1 MIIKDLIELC
11 PVEEIVSEILLMCGV
26 DESEREE
33 ISRNHTA
40 FINNLK
46 KKTPIDTGYVVL
58 GITYMD
64 EGKEYLDAS
73 LFEKCELQE
82 FFKLQN
88 PVPDRSSVDTL
99 TLEEIMQLLSQLRVP
114 QNYGFELSPW
124 EEILGYEVDP
134 QNVTKVGAAKLS
146 AAVIYDMTFWG
157 FTEEEVLAERKKLE
171 DTSADIERIRTLP
184 AEEQKKYFKTAN
196 EIFPEL
202 KLEDNRT
209 EAQKEQERLESAKE
223 MLKNRLR
230 TLEALKAY
238 RQSCISSIR

>member
-11 PVEEIVSEILLMCGV
+11 PVEEIVSEIMLMCGV
-26 DESEREE
+26 DESEREG

-114 QNYGFELSPW
+114 ENYGFELSPW

-171 DTSADIERIRTLP
+171 DAAADHREDSYTSGR
-184 AEEQKKYFKTAN
+184 
-196 EIFPEL
+196 
-202 KLEDNRT
+202 RT
-209 EAQKEQERLESAKE
+209 EKVF
-223 MLKNRLR
+223 KNS
-230 TLEALKAY
+230 K
-238 RQSCISSIR
+238 

>member
-11 PVEEIVSEILLMCGV
+11 PVEEIVSEIMLMCGV
-26 DESEREE
+26 DESEREG

-82 FFKLQN
+82 FFKQQN
-88 PVPDRSSVDTL
+88 PIPELSSLGTL
-99 TLEEIMQLLSQLRVP
+99 SLEEITQLLSGLRVP

-124 EEILGYEVDP
+124 EELLGYEIDP
-134 QNVTKVGAAKLS
+134 QNVTKV
-146 AAVIYDMTFWG
+146 
-157 FTEEEVLAERKKLE
+157 
-171 DTSADIERIRTLP
+171 
-184 AEEQKKYFKTAN
+184 
-196 EIFPEL
+196 
-202 KLEDNRT
+202 
-209 EAQKEQERLESAKE
+209 
-223 MLKNRLR
+223 
-230 TLEALKAY
+230 
-238 RQSCISSIR
+238 

>member
-11 PVEEIVSEILLMCGV
+11 PVEEIVSEIMLMCGV
-26 DESEREE
+26 DESEREG

-82 FFKLQN
+82 FFKQQN
-88 PVPDRSSVDTL
+88 PIPELSSLGTL
-99 TLEEIMQLLSQLRVP
+99 SLEEITQLLSGLRVP
-114 QNYGFELSPW
+114 ENYGFELSPW

-157 FTEEEVLAERKKLE
+157 FTEEEVLAERKNL
-171 DTSADIERIRTLP
+171 RIRPL
-184 AEEQKKYFKTAN
+184 
-196 EIFPEL
+196 I
-202 KLEDNRT
+202 
-209 EAQKEQERLESAKE
+209 
-223 MLKNRLR
+223 
-230 TLEALKAY
+230 
-238 RQSCISSIR
+238 

>member
-11 PVEEIVSEILLMCGV
+11 PVEEIVSEIMLMCGV
-26 DESEREE
+26 DESEREG

-82 FFKLQN
+82 FFKQQN
-88 PVPDRSSVDTL
+88 PIPELSSLGTL
-99 TLEEIMQLLSQLRVP
+99 SLEEITQLLSGLRVP

-124 EEILGYEVDP
+124 EEILGYEIDP

-146 AAVIYDMTFWG
+146 AAVVYDMTFWG
-157 FTEEEVLAERKKLE
+157 FTEEEVSAERKKLE
-171 DTSADIERIRTLP
+171 DAAADIERVRTLP
-184 AEEQKKYFKTAN
+184 AEEQKKYLKTVN
-196 EIFPEL
+196 EIFQEL
-202 KLEDNRT
+202 KLEDDST
-209 EAQKEQERLESAKE
+209 EAQKDQERLESAKE

-230 TLEALKAY
+230 TLEALNAY
-238 RQSCISSIR
+238 RKSCIG

>member
-26 DESEREE
+26 DENEREG

-82 FFKLQN
+82 FFKQQN
-88 PVPDRSSVDTL
+88 PIPDRSSLDKL
-99 TLEEIMQLLSQLRVP
+99 SLEEITQALSRLHLP
-114 QNYGFELSPW
+114 ESYGFELSPW
-124 EEILGYEVDP
+124 EEILGYEIDP
-134 QNVTKVGAAKLS
+134 Q
-146 AAVIYDMTFWG
+146 M
-157 FTEEEVLAERKKLE
+157 
-171 DTSADIERIRTLP
+171 
-184 AEEQKKYFKTAN
+184 
-196 EIFPEL
+196 
-202 KLEDNRT
+202 
-209 EAQKEQERLESAKE
+209 
-223 MLKNRLR
+223 
-230 TLEALKAY
+230 
-238 RQSCISSIR
+238 

>member
-11 PVEEIVSEILLMCGV
+11 PVEEIVSEIMLMCGV
-26 DESEREE
+26 DENEREG

-40 FINNLK
+40 FINHLK

-73 LFEKCELQE
+73 LFGKCELQE
-82 FFKLQN
+82 FFKQQN
-88 PVPDRSSVDTL
+88 PIPDRSSLDTL
-99 TLEEIMQLLSQLRVP
+99 ALEEIMQLLSQLRVP
-114 QNYGFELSPW
+114 ENYGFELSPW
-124 EEILGYEVDP
+124 EEILGYEVAP
-134 QNVTKVGAAKLS
+134 PNVAKVGAAKLS

-171 DTSADIERIRTLP
+171 DTAADIERVRTLP

-202 KLEDNRT
+202 KLEDDRT

-223 MLKNRLR
+223 ILKNRLR
-230 TLEALKAY
+230 TLETLKAY
-238 RQSCISSIR
+238 SKSYIGSIR

>member
-1 MIIKDLIELC
+1 
-11 PVEEIVSEILLMCGV
+11 MCGV
-26 DESEREE
+26 DESEREG

-40 FINNLK
+40 FINHLK

-88 PVPDRSSVDTL
+88 PVPDRSSLDNL
-99 TLEEIMQLLSQLRVP
+99 ALEEIMHLLSQLRVP
-114 QNYGFELSPW
+114 ENYGFELSPW
-124 EEILGYEVDP
+124 EEILGYEVAP
-134 QNVTKVGAAKLS
+134 PNVAKVGAAKLS
-146 AAVIYDMTFWG
+146 AAVIFDMTFWG
-157 FTEEEVLAERKKLE
+157 FTEKEVLAERKKLE
-171 DTSADIERIRTLP
+171 DTAADIERIRTLP

-202 KLEDNRT
+202 KLEDDRT
-209 EAQKEQERLESAKE
+209 EAQKDQERLESAKE

-230 TLEALKAY
+230 TLEALNAY
-238 RQSCISSIR
+238 RKSCIG

>member
-11 PVEEIVSEILLMCGV
+11 PVEEIVSEIMLMCGV
-26 DESEREE
+26 DESEREG

-40 FINNLK
+40 FINNLR

-58 GITYMD
+58 GIIYMD
-64 EGKEYLDAS
+64 GGKEYLDAS

-82 FFKLQN
+82 FFKQQN
-88 PVPDRSSVDTL
+88 PIPALSSLDNLV
-99 TLEEIMQLLSQLRVP
+99 LEEIMQLLSQLRVP
-114 QNYGFELSPW
+114 ENYGFELSPW
-124 EEILGYEVDP
+124 EEILGYEVAP
-134 QNVTKVGAAKLS
+134 PNVAKVGAAKLS

-171 DTSADIERIRTLP
+171 DTAADIEKVRTLP

-202 KLEDNRT
+202 KLEDDRT
-209 EAQKEQERLESAKE
+209 EAQKDQERLESAKE

-238 RQSCISSIR
+238 RKSYIGSIR